1 VFLKSM
7 CLFPKVLCK
16 SVFFKSLKSFK
27 QNPKVLRKSLQS
39 FEIHFEREHTN
50 ITKNLYNTQ
59 KD

>member
-1 VFLKSM
+1 M

-59 KD
+59 KN